1 MEGLRSRILGRH
13 AIGEPEIAE
22 MYALYGRYYGGTDEA
37 QFRADLAGKD
47 HVIELRQGDTLAG
60 FSTVA
65 VFEFRPQREA
75 REITVMFSGDTI
87 IDHRF
92 WGTQALPAAF
102 ARFAGTVQNLGGK
115 PLFWLLISKGHRT
128 YRYLPLFVRE
138 YWPRHDRETPSA
150 TQALIDAIASSRFG
164 EHYDAASGLLR
175 FPSSRG
181 HLKAPWTDVS
191 ACALAKPAVRF
202 FLERNPRYGEG
213 EELVCLAEFR
223 ADNLRGI
230 VQRSFL
236 EAAQCAT
243 CAA

>member
-1 MEGLRSRILGRH
+1 MEGLRSRILDRR
-13 AIGEPEIAE
+13 AIGEPETAE
-22 MYALYGRYYGGTDEA
+22 MYALYSRYYGGTDEA

-47 HVIELRQGDTLAG
+47 HVIELRQGEMLAG

-65 VFEFRPQREA
+65 VFEFREA

-92 WGTQALPAAF
+92 WGTQALPEAF
-102 ARFAGTVQNLGGK
+102 ARFAGMVQNRRAK

-128 YRYLPLFVRE
+128 YRYLPLFIRE
-138 YWPRHDRETPSA
+138 YWPRHDRETPSDA
-150 TQALIDAIASSRFG
+150 QALIDAIASNRFG
-164 EHYDAASGLLR
+164 QYYDAASGLLR

-181 HLKAPWTDVS
+181 YLKAPWTDVS

-202 FLERNPRYGEG
+202 FLERNPRYREG

-236 EAAQCAT
+236 EAAQCAAR
-243 CAA
+243 AA